1 MHYAIYSLI
10 AVVIIGG
17 GWFLLSPQSADA
29 PENGTAVNEGVTDN
43 EDVMVEGEEAESGSG
58 MIMED
63 NSGVIK
69 DNASLIDGSGRKL
82 DGPAQDA
89 EPDIVVDLTGK
100 NFAFSKKEIKIKE
113 GDIVQINFTSENGFH
128 DWKLSEYEVATEKVN
143 TGGSSS
149 VTFTASKAG
158 SFEYYCS
165 VGSHRTL
172 GMVGTLIV
180 E

>member
-1 MHYAIYSLI
+1 MQYAIYSLI
-10 AVVIIGG
+10 AIVIIGG

-29 PENGTAVNEGVTDN
+29 PEDSDTVTEVETGNEGM
-43 EDVMVEGEEAESGSG
+43 MVEDEGTVDEEDAMVVEDDTMAEDEA
-58 MIMED
+58 MNDED
-63 NSGVIK
+63 K
-69 DNASLIDGSGRKL
+69 A
-82 DGPAQDA
+82 
-89 EPDIVVDLTGK
+89 DIVIDLTGK
-100 NFAFSKKEIKIKE
+100 NFEFSKKEIKVKE
-113 GDIVQINFTSENGFH
+113 GDTVQINFTSENGFH
-128 DWKLSEYEVATEKVN
+128 DWKLSDYEVATERVN

-149 VTFTASKAG
+149 VTFVAEKTG